1 MALWLGETV
10 EQADTVELRRVT
22 NGQRPAEATGGMI
35 ETFGSQRKWLEVE
48 KIHITS
54 MQAIKSNEAESA
66 AVFCHPAGS
75 GISVGRGHVVGKNGL
90 IVPEPC
96 QWLLSD
102 GNTPRHTQR
111 GLYTDERACYL

>member
-1 MALWLGETV
+1 M
-10 EQADTVELRRVT
+10 
-22 NGQRPAEATGGMI
+22 
-35 ETFGSQRKWLEVE
+35 E

-54 MQAIKSNEAESA
+54 IQAKKFNEAESA
-66 AVFCHPAGS
+66 AVFCHPTGS

-102 GNTPRHTQR
+102 GNTPSDPARPV
-111 GLYTDERACYL
+111 Y